1 MIFVIWLSL
10 KTGRNL
16 VATTSIIMKIIII
29 IILVLLQACR
39 SFEFP
44 AKLGCKTFGILKTT
58 PWWG

>member
-10 KTGRNL
+10 KAGRNL
-16 VATTSIIMKIIII
+16 VATTSIIIKIIII

-39 SFEFP
+39 SLEFP
-44 AKLGCKTFGILKTT
+44 AKFRRKTFGILKTT